1 MIRQIV
7 ESLQKNF
14 EENFP
19 SKPKTEGFS
28 LWGWWKS
35 ATPGIEE
42 INDDILDL
50 QTLDQVKTASRVFT
64 RRIISKVAAIST
76 TMLFFAIKIVESNA
90 RADLSFVGACQSWGE
105 LYRRSILR

>member
-7 ESLQKNF
+7 ESVQKNF
-14 EENFP
+14 EDCFP

-50 QTLDQVKTASRVFT
+50 QTLDQVK
-64 RRIISKVAAIST
+64 IEH
-76 TMLFFAIKIVESNA
+76 MLP
-90 RADLSFVGACQSWGE
+90 
-105 LYRRSILR
+105 Y

>member
-7 ESLQKNF
+7 ESCQKNF

-50 QTLDQVKTASRVFT
+50 QTLDQVNKKNIMPFYRF
-64 RRIISKVAAIST
+64 IIIANNNHTISHAYLNYIIQL
-76 TMLFFAIKIVESNA
+76 LF
-90 RADLSFVGACQSWGE
+90 
-105 LYRRSILR
+105 YY

>member
-7 ESLQKNF
+7 ESVQKNF
-14 EENFP
+14 EESFP

-50 QTLDQVKTASRVFT
+50 QTLDQVKCLKFYLILLIA
-64 RRIISKVAAIST
+64 II
-76 TMLFFAIKIVESNA
+76 
-90 RADLSFVGACQSWGE
+90 
-105 LYRRSILR
+105 